1 MRPCLQKPAS
11 NGVGIEAALLWSLRV
26 WVIDCTGPNFVASR
40 NRIERLWSDF
50 GVPDVAGYIDGL
62 MWALAQGR
70 KRVVQIK
77 CPGTPDISG
86 DEAVLL
92 SAVATVRASKDEIVI
107 SRLSTLLVQGAAEAV
122 CDGAHRMQCV
132 LRAGGYVLPWD
143 AATLLERAADKTCM
157 NSAKSE
163 PRHLH

>member
-1 MRPCLQKPAS
+1 MRPCPQKPTP
-11 NGVGIEAALLWSLRV
+11 NGFEIEAALLWSLRV
-26 WVIDCTGPNFVASR
+26 WVIDCTEPNFVASC
-40 NRIERLWSDF
+40 NRIKRLWSDF
-50 GVPDVAGYIDGL
+50 GLPDVAGYIDGL

-70 KRVVQIK
+70 KRVVQIN

-92 SAVATVRASKDEIVI
+92 SAVATVRASEDEIVI
-107 SRLSTLLVQGAAEAV
+107 SKLSTLLVQGAAEAV

-143 AATLLERAADKTCM
+143 EPTLLERAADKTCTD
-157 NSAKSE
+157 SAKPE
-163 PRHLH
+163 PRYRH